1 MLVARDVSVIRGSTA
16 ILRRVSLEIPARS
29 VLFVVGAGG
38 AGKSSLLRALAPHAC
53 SSALPR
59 FTGEVTINGYPLSTD
74 GVRIVEVAQ
83 NARLT
88 GSEPLSARLAD
99 VHGIA
104 PADADHWLDEIG
116 AAQAS
121 DWLADS
127 VDTLP
132 AQWRRA
138 LHVLAALQQ
147 RADLYLL
154 DEPTAGLGE
163 TATAI
168 VRTQIAAAAR
178 RACVVVATHN
188 RLDCLAAGGH
198 TALLAGGTLQECTDT
213 AQFFAEPTT
222 AAGRRYVESGSCN
235 LPSEAAAEGR
245 RDGIWWLVPGLLCG
259 MSRPGISIDAAT
271 QFATLRDGGVHV
283 LVCTEERRLYAIDA
297 LRDCGIELHH
307 FPVPDMAPPTFAQ
320 AVDICR
326 LAEHAIQANRG
337 VAVHCRGGLGRT
349 GTLLAAILIWLGDAA
364 EEAIASVRARK
375 PYAIQTPAQT
385 RFLHDFASRLR
396 DWRPQRPNPPIEGV
410 TDVTR

>member
-1 MLVARDVSVIRGSTA
+1 MLVVHDMSVIRGGTPV
-16 ILRRVSLEIPARS
+16 LRRVSLQIPAPG

-38 AGKSSLLRALAPHAC
+38 AGKSSLLRALASQGC

-59 FTGEVTINGYPLSTD
+59 FTGEATFNGYRLSPER
-74 GVRIVEVAQ
+74 VRIVELAQ
-83 NARLT
+83 NARLA
-88 GSEPLSARLAD
+88 GSASLSARLAE

-104 PADADHWLDEIG
+104 PARADHWLDEIG
-116 AAQAS
+116 AALAI
-121 DWLADS
+121 DWLACP

-138 LHVLAALQQ
+138 LHVLATLQQ
-147 RADLYLL
+147 PGDLYLI
-154 DEPTAGLGE
+154 DEPTAGLDE

-168 VRTQIAAAAR
+168 VRTQIAATAR

-198 TALLAGGTLQECTDT
+198 TALLAGGTLQECAGT

-235 LPSEAAAEGR
+235 LPSEAAVEGR

-259 MSRPGISIDAAT
+259 MSRPGISADAAT
-271 QFATLRDGGVHV
+271 QFAMLRDGGVRV
-283 LVCTEERRLYAIDA
+283 LVCTEERRLYAVDA
-297 LRDCGIELHH
+297 LRDCGLELHH
-307 FPVPDMAPPTFAQ
+307 FPIPDRAPPTFAQ
-320 AVDICR
+320 AVDVCR
-326 LAEHAIQANRG
+326 LAEHAIQSNRG

-364 EEAIASVRARK
+364 DEAIASVRARN
-375 PYAIQTPAQT
+375 PFAIQTPAQS
-385 RFLHDFASRLR
+385 RFLHDFADRLR
-396 DWRPQRPNPPIEGV
+396 DWRPQRPTPPTEGV